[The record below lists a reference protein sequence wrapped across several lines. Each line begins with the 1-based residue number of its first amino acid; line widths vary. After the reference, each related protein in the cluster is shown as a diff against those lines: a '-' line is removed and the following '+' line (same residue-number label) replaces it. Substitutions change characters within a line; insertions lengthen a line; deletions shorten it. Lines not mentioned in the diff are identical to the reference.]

1 MSFAKT
7 KIYKTIKLILIAKT
21 RNTCPNVTGVPGGPQ
36 LKPTT
41 SSVTPIFVTA
51 IKPHT
56 NRKPA
61 SKIPAGF
68 QIGCMK
74 CAILEESISGNKKNN
89 PIWIERTEPQINQ
102 GKNLEYNASPR
113 Y

>member
-36 LKPTT
+36 LKPST
-41 SSVTPIFVTA
+41 SSVTPIFETA
-51 IKPHT
+51 IKHHT

-74 CAILEESISGNKKNN
+74 GAILEESISGIKKTNS
-89 PIWIERTEPQINQ
+89 ICIERTQPEINN
-102 GKNLEYNASPR
+102 GENIADN
-113 Y
+113 